1 LGVLIVALVYGAIV
15 YRRDPSLGQR
25 VGSIVADAD

>member
-1 LGVLIVALVYGAIV
+1 VVAALIWGAIA
-15 YRRDPSLGQR
+15 YARDRTLGER